1 MRAWVKSVIKKLL
14 MIGLGSTMIGIG
26 INTFII
32 PSHIINGGIFGISLL
47 VKYLWGFKMGM
58 TMVCLNVPIYLMALK
73 YDLSYFL
80 HSLYGLM
87 ITSIMIDILF
97 PLNGIVR
104 FPVIASALL
113 GGLTIGMGVG
123 IMLRYNASP
132 GGIDLLVFLISKST
146 SINVGY
152 LLILIDSLIILFGLW
167 ILGDKI
173 LLYSLITV
181 ASVAAMAGILTS
193 FKSVTYIR

>member
-1 MRAWVKSVIKKLL
+1 VKSVIKKLL

-97 PLNGIVR
+97 PLNGIVH

-181 ASVAAMAGILTS
+181 ASLAAMAGILTS

>member
-1 MRAWVKSVIKKLL
+1 
-14 MIGLGSTMIGIG
+14 MIGIR

-87 ITSIMIDILF
+87 ITSIMIDLL
-97 PLNGIVR
+97 LNGIVH

>member
-1 MRAWVKSVIKKLL
+1 MKSVIKKLL

>member
-80 HSLYGLM
+80 HSLY
-87 ITSIMIDILF
+87 
-97 PLNGIVR
+97 
-104 FPVIASALL
+104 
-113 GGLTIGMGVG
+113 
-123 IMLRYNASP
+123 
-132 GGIDLLVFLISKST
+132 
-146 SINVGY
+146 
-152 LLILIDSLIILFGLW
+152 
-167 ILGDKI
+167 
-173 LLYSLITV
+173 
-181 ASVAAMAGILTS
+181 
-193 FKSVTYIR
+193 

>member
-1 MRAWVKSVIKKLL
+1 MKSVIKKLL
-14 MIGLGSTMIGIG
+14 MIGLGSMMIGIR

-87 ITSIMIDILF
+87 ITSIMIDLL
-97 PLNGIVR
+97 LNGIVH

>member
-1 MRAWVKSVIKKLL
+1 MIKKLL